1 MGMGMEVE
9 MGIGKGME
17 MEMGMEMEIGH
28 KNITVNI
35 ARFAALLHFQHDLS
49 KTLSLNAHTL
59 PFSAL
64 VL

>member
-1 MGMGMEVE
+1 MGMETE
-9 MGIGKGME
+9 M
-17 MEMGMEMEIGH
+17 GH
-28 KNITVNI
+28 KNMTVNI
-35 ARFAALLHFQHDLS
+35 ARSAALLHFHHDLS

>member
-1 MGMGMEVE
+1 
-9 MGIGKGME
+9 ME
-17 MEMGMEMEIGH
+17 MEMGMEMEH
-28 KNITVNI
+28 KNMTVNI
-35 ARFAALLHFQHDLS
+35 AQSAALLHFQHDLS